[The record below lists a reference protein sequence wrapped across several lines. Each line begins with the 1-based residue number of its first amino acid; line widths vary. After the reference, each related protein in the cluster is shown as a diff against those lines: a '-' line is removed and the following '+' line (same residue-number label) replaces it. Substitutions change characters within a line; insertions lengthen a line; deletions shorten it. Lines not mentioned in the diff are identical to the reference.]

1 MKFDRKHRKAGLV
14 GGVCAAT
21 EGTLSKGDTF
31 CTPRL
36 TRNIWKFC
44 LVAASGSAGRR
55 RANRDTGTMSSDATA
70 GGGFTKIVQ
79 ECHRDKFALIAT

>member
-1 MKFDRKHRKAGLV
+1 MV